1 MIIIP
6 YKIILRVVIFLFL
19 IGYPALV
26 YFGLS
31 RFDERW
37 IALGLLIM
45 IVVRS
50 AFSPKDNKYRTWGL
64 ISVGAIIMVL
74 VSIFRDPI
82 FLRLY
87 PVLMTTV
94 FLGVFFSSLFFP
106 PSVIETF
113 ARLGFK
119 DKEMPK
125 YVVEYTRNV
134 TKVWCLFFVFNGVVS
149 IYTVFASL
157 EVWTL
162 YNGLI
167 SYLLMGGLVASE
179 VTYRYLIIKKRE
191 TSKEGG

>member
-1 MIIIP
+1 MF
-6 YKIILRVVIFLFL
+6 YKNILRLLTYLFL
-19 IGYPALV
+19 IIYPALV

-37 IALGLLIM
+37 IALTLLIM

-50 AFSPKDNKYRTWGL
+50 VFLPKDNKYRTWGL
-64 ISVGAIIMVL
+64 ISVGLIIMLL

-82 FLRLY
+82 YLRLY
-87 PVLMTTV
+87 PLLMTIV
-94 FLGVFFSSLFFP
+94 MLGIFFSSLFFP
-106 PSVIETF
+106 PSVIEVF

-125 YVVEYTRNV
+125 YIVEYTRNV
-134 TKVWCLFFVFNGVVS
+134 TKVWCLFFVLNGVIS
-149 IYTVFASL
+149 IYTVFTSL
-157 EVWTL
+157 EVWII

-179 VTYRYLIIKKRE
+179 VAYRYLIVKKRE
-191 TSKEGG
+191 I